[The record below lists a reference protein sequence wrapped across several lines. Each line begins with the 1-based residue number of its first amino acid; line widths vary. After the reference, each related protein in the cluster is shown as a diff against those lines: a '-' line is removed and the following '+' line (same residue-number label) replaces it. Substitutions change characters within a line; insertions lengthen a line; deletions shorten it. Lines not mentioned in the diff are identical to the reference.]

1 MKLSTRGRYAVMAM
15 TDLAQHYLLDIEAP
29 QAPPV
34 KLASIA
40 ERQEISLLYLEQ
52 IFRDLRRAGL
62 VESVRGPKGGY
73 RLSRPPEQLLVSDI
87 IDSVDENIN
96 VTRCQTANGCLAKQA
111 RCMTHALWAEL
122 GGHIHAF
129 LRRISLADVVS
140 SDFTHIASIYEAHT
154 PQHQHHTAEQP

>member
-15 TDLAQHYLLDIEAP
+15 TDLAQHYLLDTEATQP
-29 QAPPV
+29 PPV

-40 ERQEISLLYLEQ
+40 KRQEISLLYLEQ

-140 SDFTHIASIYEAHT
+140 SDFTHIASVYESHT
-154 PQHQHHTAEQP
+154 PQPHTVEQP